1 MSKSPIRVLITGA
14 AGQIG
19 YSLIPLVAS
28 GEMLGPS
35 QPVILH
41 LLDIPRAI
49 EGLKGV
55 VMEIED
61 CAYPLVHG
69 VVATTDVAE
78 GFKDVDVAILL
89 GGFPRLQGMTRADL
103 LQKNK
108 DIFFAQGEAL
118 GKHAS
123 DDCKVLVVAN
133 PANTNCIIA
142 FNSMTSAGG
151 KIPREN
157 FTAMMR
163 LDFNRARNQVAK
175 KVGCKV
181 TQVKNIVIWGNHS
194 ATQYPDVHNATV
206 ECEAKGAGV
215 AEGVEGVLGEG
226 GDKWLSDDFVPT
238 VQGRGAAVIA
248 QRGKS
253 SAASAANAAKDHV
266 RDWMCGTPPG
276 QHVSMGVIS
285 DGKSYG
291 VPADIVFSFPVT
303 CENGKWTIVQGL
315 DLTDTCKQALQVNV
329 EKLQDEKKVAMGN

>member
-1 MSKSPIRVLITGA
+1 MSKPIHVLITGA

-28 GEMLGPS
+28 GAMLGPS

-41 LLDIPRAI
+41 LLDIPRAE

-55 VMEIED
+55 VMEIDD

-69 VVATTDVAE
+69 VVATTDIAA

-108 DIFFAQGEAL
+108 DIFFTQGEAIA
-118 GKHAS
+118 KHAS
-123 DDCKVLVVAN
+123 ADCKVLVIAN

-142 FNSMTSAGG
+142 YNSMVAAGG
-151 KIPREN
+151 KVPREN

-163 LDFNRARNQVAK
+163 LDLNRAKHQVAK
-175 KVGCKV
+175 KVGCRV
-181 TQVKNIVIWGNHS
+181 TEVTNLVIWGNHS

-206 ECEAKGAGV
+206 
-215 AEGVEGVLGEG
+215 GVEEGKSQAVEAALGEG
-226 GDKWLSDDFVPT
+226 GAAWIADTFVPT
-238 VQGRGAAVIA
+238 VQGRGAAVIK

-253 SAASAANAAKDHV
+253 SAASAANAAKDHI
-266 RDWMCGTPPG
+266 RDWLCSTPKG

-303 CENGKWTIVQGL
+303 CEKGKWTIVQGL
-315 DLTDTCKQALQVNV
+315 DLTDAAKTALTVNA
-329 EKLQDEKKVAMGN
+329 EKLQEEKTTAMGN

>member
-1 MSKSPIRVLITGA
+1 MSLAPVRVLITGA

-28 GEMLGPS
+28 GEMLGPN

-55 VMEIED
+55 VMEIDD

-69 VVATTDVAE
+69 VVATVDIEE
-78 GFKDVDVAILL
+78 GFKDVDVAVLL

-108 DIFFAQGEAL
+108 DIFFAQGEAI

-123 DDCKVLVVAN
+123 ADCKVLVVAN

-142 FNSMTSAGG
+142 YNSMLAAGG
-151 KIPREN
+151 KVPPEN

-163 LDFNRARNQVAK
+163 LDYNRARNQVAK
-175 KVGCKV
+175 KVGCRV

-194 ATQYPDVHNATV
+194 ATQYPDVHHATV
-206 ECEAKGAGV
+206 EEEGKAGAV
-215 AEGVEGVLGEG
+215 KAALGEG
-226 GDKWLSDDFVPT
+226 GDQWLADYFVPT

-266 RDWMCGTPPG
+266 RDWMCGTPEG

-285 DGKSYG
+285 DGSSYG
-291 VPADIVFSFPVT
+291 VPKDIVFSFPVT
-303 CENGKWTIVQGL
+303 CVKGKWTIVQGL
-315 DLTDTCKQALQVNV
+315 ELTDTAKEALKVNA
-329 EKLQDEKKVAMGN
+329 EKLQEEKTVAMGGN